1 MVQRFTTILIALLF
15 FPALAMAQ
23 MTVLQGTVEKIDKNQ
38 IVLKTETGQEN
49 VELNSSTKGADQAK
63 VGDKVMISA
72 SKKGEKLVAS
82 SINTSKDSSP
92 GSPRTSPRTSPP
104 TGASDKMDTPR
115 STPSGGPS
123 DKPSSN

>member
-1 MVQRFTTILIALLF
+1 
-15 FPALAMAQ
+15 

-92 GSPRTSPRTSPP
+92 GSPGSPRTSPRTSPP